1 MKLKLLLCLVLVLSG
16 VVISATIASAQNP
29 PDQTYPS
36 LEARVIQAHVV
47 FRGRITLVSNSVF
60 QADVPNIHYSREGIF
75 TNKPV
80 EKYEL
85 HNYTFTLTV
94 DEVLKGE
101 IPRKPLEFT
110 LNYVRK
116 WEVLE
121 KWADERASFLWFL
134 TDSEKSYGTNLFLGL
149 NPPNNILLVPTLPAR
164 KDYRAFGLYNGFPH
178 GYVYDK
184 DMTLLTNG
192 DDIFARAQAFAKKR
206 MDTAKFHSIYLPEFS
221 SSDHSYFNAYLSVPV
236 EPALEITAKHLIAAP
251 GDFLTETNKPDLVSQ
266 WRADLRA
273 DGVDA
278 LQYFKSAKNIKLLKS
293 LLDSPDFWTKKDWSV
308 KYPDVATIKKYP
320 VRSKAY
326 EVLKGWGIDVPKP
339 VMEEIIHVTQTK
351 L

>member
-1 MKLKLLLCLVLVLSG
+1 MKPKLLLCLALVLSG
-16 VVISATIASAQNP
+16 VIISATIASAQNP
-29 PDQTYPS
+29 PYQTYPS
-36 LEARVIQAHVV
+36 LEARIIQARAV
-47 FRGRITLVSNSVF
+47 FRGRIISVSDLIIHTNR
-60 QADVPNIHYSREGIF
+60 PNLHYSQAGVI

-80 EKYEL
+80 EYDF
-85 HNYTFTLTV
+85 HHYTFTLTV
-94 DEVLKGE
+94 DEVLKGN

-110 LNYVRK
+110 VNIGGK
-116 WEVLE
+116 WEELQ
-121 KWADERASFLWFL
+121 KWADERASFLWFVKG
-134 TDSEKSYGTNLFLGL
+134 SEKTIGEDLCNGL
-149 NPPNNILLVPTLPAR
+149 NPPNNIYLGPTLPGR
-164 KDYRAFGLYNGFPH
+164 KDEHRSNTGFPH
-178 GYVYDK
+178 AYDYDM

-192 DDIFARAQAFAKKR
+192 DDIFARAQAFTKKR
-206 MDTAKFHSIYLPEFS
+206 MNTAKFHSIYLPEFS

-236 EPALEITAKHLIAAP
+236 EPALEITARHLIATP
-251 GDFLTETNKPDLVSQ
+251 GDFITKTDKPDLVPQ

-293 LLDSPDFWTKKDWSV
+293 LLDSPDFWTKTDWSV